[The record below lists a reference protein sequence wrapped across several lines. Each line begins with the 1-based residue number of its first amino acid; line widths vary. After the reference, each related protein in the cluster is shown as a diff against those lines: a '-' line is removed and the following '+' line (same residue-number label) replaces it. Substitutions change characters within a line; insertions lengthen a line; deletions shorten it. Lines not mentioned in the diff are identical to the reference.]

1 MASRI
6 NVIKDKCIGCGVC
19 VNVCPVSAISLNA
32 SNCAE
37 INDVCNLCGACITE
51 CSVQAIVKESLNINK
66 IADLDVKHLID
77 CHDIW
82 VVAEIREGK
91 IATCTFELLGE
102 ARRLVKGTNY
112 NVAAVLLCNEAN
124 SFERDLIAAGADKV
138 YSVNNKM
145 FRRFTDGPYKETI
158 CRLVKEEKPLA
169 ILFSATAMGRSL
181 APRLAAS
188 LHTGLSADCTE
199 LELHPNGIL
208 IQTRPAFGGNLF
220 ASIICPRTYPQM
232 ATVRPKVMR
241 PMLPDYDR
249 IGHIINK
256 DNLAVNEGELVTTIV
271 EYIAQENEV
280 SVDDAEVVVTAG
292 FGASTSEGLKLVEE
306 LALVLGGAVGASRKV
321 VDAGLI
327 NYEHQVGQTG
337 KTIGPKLYIACGVSG
352 AIQHAVGMN
361 SSKKIIAINI
371 DADAPIFHFADIGV
385 VANLY
390 EFLPKL
396 IKAVKENKK
405 INLQ

>member
-1 MASRI
+1 
-6 NVIKDKCIGCGVC
+6 
-19 VNVCPVSAISLNA
+19 
-32 SNCAE
+32 
-37 INDVCNLCGACITE
+37 
-51 CSVQAIVKESLNINK
+51 
-66 IADLDVKHLID
+66 
-77 CHDIW
+77 
-82 VVAEIREGK
+82 
-91 IATCTFELLGE
+91 
-102 ARRLVKGTNY
+102 
-112 NVAAVLLCNEAN
+112 
-124 SFERDLIAAGADKV
+124 
-138 YSVNNKM
+138 
-145 FRRFTDGPYKETI
+145 
-158 CRLVKEEKPLA
+158 
-169 ILFSATAMGRSL
+169 
-181 APRLAAS
+181 
-188 LHTGLSADCTE
+188 
-199 LELHPNGIL
+199 
-208 IQTRPAFGGNLF
+208 
-220 ASIICPRTYPQM
+220 M
-232 ATVRPKVMR
+232 ATVRPKVMH
-241 PMLPDYDR
+241 PILPDHDR

-256 DNLAVNEGELVTTIV
+256 DNLVVDEGELVTTIV